1 MLEAIRRRLSYANVM
16 ATLAIFVALGGTS
29 YAVTQIGSA
38 QIKNNSVRGAD
49 LKNNDVD
56 SADIENGS
64 LLGQD
69 FKAGQLPA
77 GATGAPGP
85 EGSPGSQGGQG
96 PKGDAGPAGAD
107 GTARG
112 YARVDFAGDLVA
124 AQSKGVVAVTEARD
138 MGTYDPGVYD
148 ASYDQGPVP
157 FGAYCFDLSFT
168 PANVL
173 ANWIADPQQVGVG
186 PGIFTAGP
194 NVTGVLAKDGN
205 GHFYRCPPGYQDAG
219 VVGRVASGTGISTAR
234 GGFFVLFN

>member
-1 MLEAIRRRLSYANVM
+1 MLEVVRRRLSYANVM

-77 GATGAPGP
+77 GAAGATGPGGP
-85 EGSPGSQGGQG
+85 AGTQGGQG

-112 YARVDFAGDLVA
+112 YARVDIQGGPVLS
-124 AQSKGVVAVTEARD
+124 QSKGIVGVTYGMD
-138 MGTYDPGVYD
+138 TGTYDDGND
-148 ASYDQGPVP
+148 ANDELVP
-157 FGAYCFDLSFT
+157 YGAYCFDLTFT
-168 PANVL
+168 PASVN
-173 ANWIADPQQVGVG
+173 ANSIADPRGAGPG
-186 PGIFTAGP
+186 PGILTAGP
-194 NVTGVLAKDGN
+194 DLNGVLIKDRN
-205 GHFYRCPPGYQDAG
+205 GHLIKCPPGYRDAAVLG
-219 VVGRVASGTGISTAR
+219 VTTSNTLSIAP